1 MTHERHPARRRLAGR
16 GALGAVAAAL
26 LASCAAP
33 GAPGDTDV
41 QRLADAYVAQSFPP
55 GEGQDLSRLVQDPT
69 QKDCTLARAQPS
81 EALAETI
88 RAREAQTIKYPDD
101 GKLMGDWK
109 AGRKIFNDGFAYRI
123 GSFIPSN
130 PKAVRGGNCYA
141 CHQGEKQEVAYGNL
155 GTSLLGFGKLRGQS
169 APIQKY
175 TYDKIY
181 NAKALNACSNM
192 PRLGHMGI
200 LSPKQ
205 IADLTAYLLDPA
217 SPINQ

>member
-1 MTHERHPARRRLAGR
+1 MTNEHRDRAAGPFAALLA
-16 GALGAVAAAL
+16 AAAL
-26 LASCAAP
+26 LAGCAAP
-33 GAPGDTDV
+33 PDGAE
-41 QRLADAYVAQSFPP
+41 RLAEAYVAQSFLP
-55 GEGQDLSRLVQDPT
+55 GEGQDLARLVQDQT
-69 QKDCTLARAQPS
+69 QKDCTATRANPPKD
-81 EALAETI
+81 LAEAI
-88 RAREAQTIKYPDD
+88 QAREALTIKYPED

-109 AGRKIFNDGFAYRI
+109 AGAKVFNDGFAYRI

-141 CHQGEKQEVAYGNL
+141 CHQGEKKEVAFGNL
-155 GTSLLGFGKLRGQS
+155 GTSLQAYGKLRGSS
-169 APIQKY
+169 AAVQKY

-181 NAKALNACSNM
+181 NAKAFNACSNM

-200 LSPKQ
+200 LSPRQ